1 MWLTACAPLS
11 PVVKTQTVQVSTPV
25 YVPLPTVLT
34 ADIPVPPFPAKTPLL
49 NKDLAQYIL
58 DLNTA
63 LHKANDQLDKIR
75 SLQPGGAP

>member
-1 MWLTACAPLS
+1 
-11 PVVKTQTVQVSTPV
+11 
-25 YVPLPTVLT
+25 VLT